1 MIVFNAEDHSYK
13 SVDDNKINWI
23 SVTTLVS
30 YFKNAF
36 DANAVAKKVSKNKRS
51 KWFGLEPKIIKEI
64 WSNEAKRATDLGSF
78 YHDQREAD

>member
-36 DANAVAKKVSKNKRS
+36 DANAVAKKVSKNIAILRVDIDTKTRVLS
-51 KWFGLEPKIIKEI
+51 GIII
-64 WSNEAKRATDLGSF
+64 HNNN
-78 YHDQREAD
+78 